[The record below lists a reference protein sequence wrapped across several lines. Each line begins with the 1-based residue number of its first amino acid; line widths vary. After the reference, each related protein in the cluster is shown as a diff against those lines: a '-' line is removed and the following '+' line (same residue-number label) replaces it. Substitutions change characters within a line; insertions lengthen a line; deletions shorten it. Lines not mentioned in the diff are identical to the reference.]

1 MTDHFALL
9 GEARRPWL
17 DPEKLKEKH
26 FARSRVAPPSA
37 ELNEAFRVLSD
48 PKSRLHHLLVLEGA
62 DLAAGRPVPA
72 AVADL
77 FWNTGTIL
85 RETES
90 WLQKTGEAT
99 GNLARAILHPARTRL
114 EEKLGKL
121 EDELRAAYETE
132 IARLRQINSD
142 WNSTG
147 PNDLGKL
154 IEVSDSISYLAR
166 LLERTKEGRFR
177 LSVA

>member
-1 MTDHFALL
+1 MTDHFALF

-17 DPEKLKEKH
+17 DPERLKEKH
-26 FARSRVAPPSA
+26 FARSRAEPPGA

-48 PKSRLHHLLVLEGA
+48 PKLRLHHLLILEGA

-90 WLQKTGEAT
+90 WLHKNGNAT
-99 GNLARAILHPARTRL
+99 SKLAHAILLPARTRL
-114 EEKLGKL
+114 EEKLEKL
-121 EDELRAAYETE
+121 EEELRANYETE
-132 IARLRQINSD
+132 IARLRQIDSD
-142 WNSTG
+142 WKSTG
-147 PNDLGKL
+147 PNELGKL
-154 IEVSDSISYLAR
+154 IELSDSISYLTR